1 MQLYSVSGLK
11 KTNAEPQEPKDY
23 FQQVLEMEAFELYL
37 PPIKP
42 QYNRKTG
49 QFLKGHEPH
58 NKGKSWEEWMS
69 KRGRRKA
76 SKGWKNLQLH
86 PARNHP
92 RLIEMQK
99 KKLVAVTDDSSLIRL
114 WNLFPFQI
122 QVMKSSARMVPICV
136 SNASS
141 LWDAAAA
148 NGCKPFAGSWRSLQN
163 PAVWIL
169 AFAWSFLPRYL
180 PI

>member
-1 MQLYSVSGLK
+1 MSGLK
-11 KTNAEPQEPKDY
+11 KTNAEPQEPKDC

-49 QFLKGHEPH
+49 RFLKGHEPH

-99 KKLVAVTDDSSLIRL
+99 KKLVAVTDDGKFKIFSCSPEAAEWLGTGSRENIGRCARYNARRKECKHDWRPGQPKGADRVNTDHKYMGIRWYFYDDLI
-114 WNLFPFQI
+114 W
-122 QVMKSSARMVPICV
+122 
-136 SNASS
+136 
-141 LWDAAAA
+141 WDKVETA
-148 NGCKPFAGSWRSLQN
+148 
-163 PAVWIL
+163 
-169 AFAWSFLPRYL
+169 
-180 PI
+180 